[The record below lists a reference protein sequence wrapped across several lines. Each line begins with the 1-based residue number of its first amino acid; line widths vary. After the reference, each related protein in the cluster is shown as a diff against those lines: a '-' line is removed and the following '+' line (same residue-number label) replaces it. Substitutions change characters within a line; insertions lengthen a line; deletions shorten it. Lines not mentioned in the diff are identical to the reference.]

1 MSDRKSL
8 RIRKTFGSKELLN
21 DTTRIILTVILFLFS
36 CYLIYPTIKW
46 YFIIPENDRE
56 LTMMTNEQ
64 LRALKVTDEELAKI
78 KEIKKL
84 KNRIINL
91 GLDLQGGLYI
101 ILRPDTSRFEKEL
114 TASEMSELLDK
125 AILILNNRIDQ
136 FGVAETHIRKL
147 GVEGIEIEI
156 PGAKDFER
164 IQRILLE
171 QGQLTFQLVDEATL
185 AEIGNIDPEKDFDQ
199 YGNYLYPEKIPEDSA
214 IYWVYEKDKY
224 GVLIKKVP
232 TILKKKVEID
242 GSYIGQVNVQN
253 GMRGIEVTFSLN
265 AEGAQK
271 FYRIT
276 ADNKGKHLAIVLDGK
291 VQSMPVINEP
301 IPNGQVA
308 ISGNFTPE
316 EAKDLQNILKAGA
329 LSVPL
334 IIGEKQEVGPTLG
347 KDSIVKGIRAGLIG
361 SVIVGIIMIGVYWL
375 SGFIAFLFILFNI
388 FMIIAFLAAF
398 NYTLTLPGIAGILLN
413 IGMGVDAFVIIFE
426 KIREDYVENLNRIQ
440 LINIVNDSFTI
451 ASATVVDANITTLI
465 ASAALILLGSGAI
478 RGFGVTLTIGII
490 INIFIV
496 LVTGRWFYMSMFKK
510 WDMKTLTK
518 VGGIIKWKKIRLF
531 LFQIIDI

>member
-1 MSDRKSL
+1 MSDRKML
-8 RIRKTFGSKELLN
+8 RIKKTFGSKEVLN
-21 DTTRIILTVILFLFS
+21 DSTRIILTVVLFLFS

-46 YFIIPENDRE
+46 YFILTPQERE

-64 LRALKVTDEELAKI
+64 LRALKVSDDQLNQI
-78 KEIKKL
+78 KENKKL

-101 ILRPDTSRFEKEL
+101 ILRPDLSRFEKDLSQTEI
-114 TASEMSELLDK
+114 SDLLDK

-136 FGVAETHIRKL
+136 FGVAETHIRKI
-147 GVEGIEIEI
+147 GNEGIEIEI
-156 PGAKDFER
+156 PGAKDIER

-185 AEIGNIDPEKDFDQ
+185 SEIGRIDPENDFDEN
-199 YGNYLYPEKIPEDSA
+199 GNYLYPEKIPEDSA
-214 IYWVYEKDKY
+214 IYWIYEKDKY
-224 GVLIKKVP
+224 GVLVKKAP
-232 TILKKKVEID
+232 TVLKKKVELD
-242 GSYIGQVNVQN
+242 GTYIGQVLVQN

-271 FYRIT
+271 FYRVT
-276 ADNKGKHLAIVLDGK
+276 ADNKGRHLAIVLDGK
-291 VQSMPVINEP
+291 IQSMPVINEP

-308 ISGNFTPE
+308 ISGDFTIE
-316 EAKDLQNILKAGA
+316 EAKDLENILKAGA

-334 IIGEKQEVGPTLG
+334 IIGERQDVGPTLG
-347 KDSIVKGIRAGLIG
+347 RDSIVKGIRAGIIG
-361 SVIVGIIMIGVYWL
+361 SIIVAIIMIITYLL
-375 SGFIAFLFILFNI
+375 SGFVAFLFIILNV
-388 FMIIAFLAAF
+388 FMIIGFLAAF

-426 KIREDYVENLNRIQ
+426 KIKEDYLPGLNRIQ

-465 ASAALILLGSGAI
+465 ASSALILLGGGAI

-496 LVTGRWFYMSMFKK
+496 LVTGKWYYMSMFKK
-510 WDMKTLTK
+510 WNINALLK
-518 VGGIIKWKKIRLF
+518 VGGIIK
-531 LFQIIDI
+531 